1 MYIGSVSGYFL
12 PTIPIKP
19 QNIPT
24 HFPCTFER
32 KIHFRILYVMIDNT
46 IIIYHNPRCS
56 KSREALAYLKNKEV
70 IFTIREYLKE
80 PLTKEELAVLFA
92 KLGSDIQHVLRKNE
106 DVYKKKYKGKELAGK
121 KVIDAIFADQILM
134 ERPIVEVNDKAIV
147 ARPTEK
153 IDEIL

>member
-1 MYIGSVSGYFL
+1 
-12 PTIPIKP
+12 
-19 QNIPT
+19 
-24 HFPCTFER
+24 
-32 KIHFRILYVMIDNT
+32 MIDNT